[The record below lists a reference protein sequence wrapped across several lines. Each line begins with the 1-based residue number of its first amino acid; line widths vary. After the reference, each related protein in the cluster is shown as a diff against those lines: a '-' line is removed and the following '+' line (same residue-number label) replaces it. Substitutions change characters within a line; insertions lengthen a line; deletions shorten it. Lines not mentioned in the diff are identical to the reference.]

1 MPGTKIPYPRSRGVL
16 DAKTDLRRIRQWWTA
31 HPTDNIG
38 LACGHLFD
46 VLDIDVKDDAPG
58 MASLEKLRTAGL
70 LRGVWAKA
78 TTPSGGL
85 HLLFAPC
92 PNATNHVRKPL
103 GVDYKTRGGYI
114 VAAPS
119 VTPDGAYTW
128 QVAEPDRLGPTFDWD
143 AAMQVLGAKK
153 PAQLQRTFNGD
164 TSGAEGLIRT
174 VGEAQQGERNVK
186 LYWAGKAGN
195 RRRRRPEVLRNSA
208 INSGL
213 TDSDITRTLASA
225 ARGAAA

>member
-1 MPGTKIPYPRSRGVL
+1 VL

-58 MASLEKLRTAGL
+58 MASRAKLRKAGL

-85 HLLFAPC
+85 HLLFASC

-128 QVAEPDRLGPTFDWD
+128 QVSEPDRKGPRFDWD
-143 AAMQVLGAKK
+143 EAMQVLGAKK

-164 TSGAEGLIRT
+164 TSKVEGLIRT

-186 LYWAGKAGN
+186 LYWAA
-195 RRRRRPEVLRNSA
+195 RRAIDDGVDPELLRNSA
-208 INSGL
+208 INSGP
-213 TDSDITRTLASA
+213 IR
-225 ARGAAA
+225 